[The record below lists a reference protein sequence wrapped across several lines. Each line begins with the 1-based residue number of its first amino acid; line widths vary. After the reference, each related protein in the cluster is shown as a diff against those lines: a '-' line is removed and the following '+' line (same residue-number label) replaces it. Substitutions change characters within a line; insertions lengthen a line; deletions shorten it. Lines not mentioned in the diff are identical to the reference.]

1 MAAGASQR
9 PPEGSPRYPGL
20 ACSLGLRKTLGV
32 QAQSFLRRS
41 RDSAGHA
48 SSPSLRIAAP
58 NSCPRL
64 SGRFPQCASAFA
76 LVHGPRQPALNLPS
90 LSATKPHVL
99 IAITRPSAG
108 NCAPSARTHSAPVTS
123 ASFGNCAPL
132 APTCSAI
139 TSASFGNC
147 APLASTSS
155 APVTSASFGNC
166 APPANTHSQP
176 VTSASFGNCAPSAH
190 TYSAITSASFGNCAP
205 LASTSSAPV
214 TSASFGNCAPPAN
227 THSQPVTSASTRQ
240 VERF

>member
-132 APTCSAI
+132 AH
-139 TSASFGNC
+139 
-147 APLASTSS
+147 TSS

-166 APPANTHSQP
+166 APSACTSSAPVLTSFGNCAPSARTHSPPVTSASFGHCAPLASTSSPP
-176 VTSASFGNCAPSAH
+176 VTSASFGNCAPSAR
-190 TYSAITSASFGNCAP
+190 
-205 LASTSSAPV
+205 
-214 TSASFGNCAPPAN
+214 
-227 THSQPVTSASTRQ
+227 THSPPVTSASTRQ